1 MQTYKVVV
9 MGSCS
14 VGKSALT
21 IQLVKNCFV
30 SDYDPTIED
39 SYHTQLV
46 VDGETCQLEI
56 IDSTG
61 NEEYQSRRQQFMRR
75 GEGFLCVYAVD
86 DVKSFV
92 DVNIFRD
99 ELLKVKDADRVPF
112 VLVANKTDLT
122 DGLVT
127 SALGQEA
134 ASSFKVPFVE
144 TSAKTRK
151 GVEQAFQE
159 LVREMRRSHNEE
171 REWQPDAEQNGG
183 CRCAIQ

>member
-30 SDYDPTIED
+30 FNYDPTVED
-39 SYHTQLV
+39 SYCTQLV
-46 VDGETCQLEI
+46 VDGETCQLDI
-56 IDSTG
+56 IDNTG
-61 NEEYQSRRQQFMRR
+61 NKEHQAWRHQFMHH

-86 DVKSFV
+86 DIKSFV
-92 DVNIFRD
+92 DVNICD
-99 ELLKVKDADRVPF
+99 QLHKMKDADHVPF
-112 VLVANKTDLT
+112 VFTANKTDLT

-127 SALGQEA
+127 QVLGQEVA
-134 ASSFKVPFVE
+134 RSFKVPFVE
-144 TSAKTRK
+144 TSAKTQK

-159 LVREMRRSHNEE
+159 LVREM
-171 REWQPDAEQNGG
+171 
-183 CRCAIQ
+183 